1 MIKQH
6 TKAGCAHLQSCVTAG
21 KCLPERK
28 RKPSTGKAELERP
41 LQNKHI
47 PFSLQRPPIWNSA
60 GRGAVPIVCGPWLAA
75 LCHLLIHAAVLE
87 P

>member
-1 MIKQH
+1 MPVLNQVSRGEVSPRREEQ
-6 TKAGCAHLQSCVTAG
+6 TKCREGRAG
-21 KCLPERK
+21 KTTAK
-28 RKPSTGKAELERP
+28 QAF
-41 LQNKHI
+41 
-47 PFSLQRPPIWNSA
+47 PFSLQRPPIWNSM